1 VHWQARF
8 LRERHALGLAPLP
21 PATESVQP
29 PSRIATM
36 EEIQALALG
45 AQRMMLD
52 ADEAARIEGFF
63 VEAAWGPG
71 RDPATAV
78 PEAVSGRDLEGV
90 AMQAEDH
97 LWAHGLDLPTDPI
110 ERRRAL
116 YVFAKAMAV
125 ALKGKRL
132 RDEGE
137 VVETPAPL
145 PRPASLS
152 GPDLSTLPPAEKPA
166 HALRLR
172 DVYEL
177 WKSKSKAPA
186 AKTANRAL
194 EVVNAF
200 EEACGNPALV
210 NVTRQDAQKLREF
223 YLAKG
228 LHPVTVKDRVDWVRV
243 LLNYE
248 VEEHGRLTSNPW
260 PRVKV
265 EGSSESATDRR
276 DTREAELGP
285 LFSQPLFQTYEL
297 PSAEN
302 AARDAAYWVPIM
314 GALTG
319 ARITELAQLL
329 TADVFEKNK
338 LWIIAFRVTDPSWQ
352 RLKNKPSKR
361 EIPVHAELLRLGFL
375 EYCRAM
381 REAGHIRLFP
391 MAKVS
396 ELNGA
401 GGALSSWF
409 SKLKTE
415 VGWGREHTFHSFR
428 HGVETILKRAK
439 EPKPHIDRYT
449 GHGGKDI
456 ADRDYTHL
464 QAEDLVETASKVL
477 TSGLNLPRVFPIQG
491 WVAPPVPRS
500 ILRTKT
506 SGGRGISDS

>member
-1 VHWQARF
+1 MVVVSDEAQLKEQVASGELFRISGDNPVLIDGFLNRATEVDVDAICDVDSDVFIAGIMEHIEEAGVHSGDSACS
-8 LRERHALGLAPLP
+8 LP
-21 PATESVQP
+21 PHT
-29 PSRIATM
+29 
-36 EEIQALALG
+36 LK
-45 AQRMMLD
+45 
-52 ADEAARIEGFF
+52 
-63 VEAAWGPG
+63 
-71 RDPATAV
+71 PAI
-78 PEAVSGRDLEGV
+78 V
-90 AMQAEDH
+90 AE
-97 LWAHGLDLPTDPI
+97 I
-110 ERRRAL
+110 ERQT
-116 YVFAKAMAV
+116 KAMAV

-137 VVETPAPL
+137 VVETPVPL
-145 PRPASLS
+145 PLPASLS
-152 GPDLSTLPPAEKPA
+152 GPDPSTLPPAEKPA

-210 NVTRQDAQKLREF
+210 NVTRQDAQTLREF

-248 VEEHGRLTSNPW
+248 VEEHGRLTTNPW

-276 DTREAELGP
+276 DTREAELST
-285 LFSQPLFQTYEL
+285 LFSQPLFQRYDL

-338 LWIIAFRVTDPSWQ
+338 VWVIAFRVTDPSWQ

-361 EIPVHAELLRLGFL
+361 EIPVHAELVRLGFL
-375 EYCRAM
+375 DYCKAM
-381 REAGHIRLFP
+381 RDAGHIRLFP

-415 VGWGREHTFHSFR
+415 AGWGREHTFHSFR

-439 EPKPHIDRYT
+439 EPKSHIDRYT

-477 TSGLNLPRVFPIQG
+477 ASGLKLPRVFPIQG
-491 WVAPPVPRS
+491 WEAPPVPRS
-500 ILRTKT
+500 ILRTKA
-506 SGGRGISDS
+506 S